1 MLEVKNLTKRFEN
14 LLVLKSISF
23 EAKEGEFLC
32 VVGPT
37 GCGKTTLLRIIAGL
51 EKPTQGEVLF
61 DGYSIKHFLG
71 RIGFI
76 FQEYAL
82 FPWRTLRENVEF
94 GLEMRGVG
102 EEERKR
108 IAQRYIKLVKL
119 NGFEDYYPKDLS
131 GGMKQRVAIARALA
145 IDPKLL
151 LMDEPFGSLD
161 AQTRNLMQEELL
173 EIWKKEKITILF
185 VTHNVDEALFLADRI
200 IVLSSLPAR
209 MIKSFEIY
217 LPRPRVRTSQ
227 EVNKLRAKILEIL
240 RKQIS

>member
-1 MLEVKNLTKRFEN
+1 MLEVKNLTKRFED
-14 LLVLKSISF
+14 LLVLNRISF
-23 EAKEGEFLC
+23 EARDGELLC
-32 VVGPT
+32 IVGPT

-51 EKPTQGEVLF
+51 EKPTRGEVLF
-61 DGYSIKHFLG
+61 DGYSIEHFLG

-82 FPWRTLRENVEF
+82 FPWRTLRQNVEF
-94 GLEMRGVG
+94 GLEMRGFG
-102 EEERKR
+102 EEERR
-108 IAQRYIKLVKL
+108 IAQRYIELVKL
-119 NGFEDYYPKDLS
+119 KGFEDYYPKDLS

-173 EIWKKEKITILF
+173 EIWEKERITILF
-185 VTHNVDEALFLADRI
+185 VTHNVDEALFLGDRI

-209 MIKSFEIY
+209 MIKSFEIN

-227 EVNKLRAKILEIL
+227 EVNELRARILEIL
-240 RKQIS
+240 REQIS